1 MNKVFL
7 QDTHKAYAS
16 FRSLL
21 AGDILRVPLTCAD
34 SISVPTKITISG
46 LPTKAQEGKTSKVTF
61 RVDKL
66 GTIGEVE
73 VVSTKGGVKIIDIAP
88 SSLLTLGEAEFFL
101 KKQKNGV
108 VTVKQTEGIELCT
121 RGTPYHDDVINAL
134 CGNITA
140 DIISAEALR
149 KILVYML
156 DSTHCSPQLLY
167 LLLFRLENGLNSEFG
182 EPLGPVYEPIKTD
195 KIVRAIRFGAGNVST
210 AEEQDLFSKLYD
222 DHSTCLKDYLNE
234 NHKDCEA
241 SRKLITKSNA
251 PKVNCRQTLL
261 AGCVGVYQS
270 AFNHPSYR

>member
-7 QDTHKAYAS
+7 QDTHKAYS
-16 FRSLL
+16 LFRSLL
-21 AGDILRVPLTCAD
+21 IGDILRVPLTQPD

-46 LPTKAQEGKTSKVTF
+46 LPSKALEGKTSKVTF

-73 VVSTKGGVKIIDIAP
+73 VVGTKSSVKIMDIAP
-88 SSLLTLGEAEFFL
+88 SSLLTLGEAEYFL
-101 KKQKNGV
+101 KKQKNGI

-121 RGTPYHDDVINAL
+121 RGTPYYDDVVNAL
-134 CGNITA
+134 GNFTT

-149 KILVYML
+149 KVLAYML

-182 EPLGPVYEPIKTD
+182 EPLGLGYEPIKTD
-195 KIVRAIRFGAGNVST
+195 KIVRAIRFGASNVST

-270 AFNHPSYR
+270 VYNHPSYR